1 MNSILNHAHSG
12 LRWVVLI
19 LLILAIAN
27 AFTAKTYEKKHKMI
41 NLFALITVHTQL
53 LTGLVQ
59 YFLTS
64 SKTNFSSGW
73 MKVEMYR
80 FYGMEHLVGMLIA
93 IVLITMGYSK
103 SKKAVTDAE
112 KFKKIKVF
120 YLIGLILILAS
131 IPWPF
136 RTALGGSW
144 F

>member
-19 LLILAIAN
+19 LLLLAIAN

-53 LTGLVQ
+53 LIGLAQ
-59 YFLTS
+59 YFFTS

-73 MKVEMYR
+73 MKVELFR

-103 SKKAVTDAE
+103 SKKAATDVE

-136 RTALGGSW
+136 RAALGGSW